1 MDSQRQKGAAP
12 DQALVYECLE
22 RVLSSYSFE
31 KSPRQQEL
39 LRYLVKETL
48 SGNAHRL
55 KGYTLGVE
63 LFGRSVD
70 FDPTTDAIVRV
81 EVGRLRIKLRE
92 YYGSN
97 GNGDAMV
104 FALPKGGYVID
115 IHASENRRSAERPII
130 VAPKS
135 VDTLFEQE
143 ISLAVL
149 PFTNLTSNP
158 EQDYFVDGIVDNLIF
173 ELSQLSGLLVI
184 SRQSSFRYRNSN
196 LSSQEIGNLLGVQY
210 LLEGNVQLSDKR
222 VRVTVRLIE
231 AQTSACVWA
240 DRYDGNL
247 QEIFALQDEITLSI
261 VKQLQIKLS
270 PAEAQLFGHE
280 GTECIEAHDA
290 LLRGIACHWKYA
302 PKFVAEARV
311 HFTKAVELDPN
322 YASAHAWLARTL
334 LFLWVM
340 RWEPDEALYRDA
352 LLHAKQAATINSRL
366 PYVQSILGWT
376 NLWHR
381 NRDECIAAC
390 RQAVAIDPN
399 NFEAYIFLSMS
410 LSCAGFGEEALYY
423 IEKAQRMNPHSSPF
437 YEYTLGLAHYVLKN
451 YDKAIAAFKRGR
463 EIGANF
469 PPNFVY
475 LCVTYQVMGLK
486 AETLAA
492 RQDYLALLGGDTSKI
507 LLSPWLEQSLH
518 DTFRQLLIESGIG
531 YSGTSYRPFDAPAR
545 AHETR
550 E

>member
-1 MDSQRQKGAAP
+1 MDDRNQKGAVP
-12 DQALVYECLE
+12 DQALVHECLE
-22 RVLSSYSFE
+22 RLLSSPPFE
-31 KSPRQQEL
+31 KSPRQQDL

-48 SGNAHRL
+48 AGNAERL

-63 LFGRSVD
+63 LFGRGVD

-81 EVGRLRIKLRE
+81 EVGRLRTKLRE

-97 GNGDAMV
+97 GNVDAVV

-115 IHASENRRSAERPII
+115 IHASGNRRSSERPVITT
-130 VAPKS
+130 PKS
-135 VDTLFEQE
+135 ADKLFEQE

-149 PFTNLTSNP
+149 PFANLSANP
-158 EQDYFVDGIVDNLIF
+158 EQEYFVDGIVDNLIF

-184 SRQSSFRYRNSN
+184 SRQSSFRYRNSDK
-196 LSSQEIGNLLGVQY
+196 SSQEIGGLLGVRY
-210 LLEGNVQLSDKR
+210 LLEGNIQLSEKR

-231 AQTSACVWA
+231 AQTSASVWA

-280 GTECIEAHDA
+280 GTESIEAHDE

-302 PKFVAEARV
+302 PKFVAEARA

-340 RWEPDEALYRDA
+340 RWEPDEALYQDA
-352 LLHAKQAATINSRL
+352 LVHAKKAAAINSRL

-376 NLWHR
+376 HLWHR

-437 YEYTLGLAHYVLKN
+437 YEYTLGLAHYVLKD
-451 YDKAIAAFKRGR
+451 YEKAIATFKRGC
-463 EIGANF
+463 EIGATF

-475 LCVTYQVMGLK
+475 LCVTYQQMGLK
-486 AETLAA
+486 AETLATRHA
-492 RQDYLALLGGDTSKI
+492 YFAILGGDTSKI
-507 LLSPWLEQSLH
+507 LLSPWLEKNLH
-518 DTFRQLLIESGIG
+518 DQFVRLMVEAGIG
-531 YSGTSYRPFDAPAR
+531 YSGTSYRPFDAPAG
-545 AHETR
+545 AQ
-550 E
+550 

>member
-1 MDSQRQKGAAP
+1 MNQKQPLNHYP

-22 RVLSSYSFE
+22 RVLSSPSFE
-31 KSPRQQEL
+31 KSPRQQDL
-39 LRYLVKETL
+39 LRYLVKESL
-48 SGNAHRL
+48 AGNAERL

-63 LFGRSVD
+63 LFGRGVD

-81 EVGRLRIKLRE
+81 EVGRLRTKLRE

-97 GNGDAMV
+97 SLADAV
-104 FALPKGGYVID
+104 TFNLPKGGYAIE
-115 IHASENRRSAERPII
+115 IYAQKNRPPAEIPSTPA
-130 VAPKS
+130 APKFVAS
-135 VDTLFEQE
+135 LFEEE

-149 PFTNLTSNP
+149 PFANLSSNP
-158 EQDYFVDGIVDNLIF
+158 EQEYFVDGIVDNLIF

-196 LSSQEIGNLLGVQY
+196 LSSQEIGNLLGVSY
-210 LLEGNVQLSDKR
+210 LLEGNIQLSDKR

-240 DRYDGNL
+240 DRYEGFL

-280 GTECIEAHDA
+280 GTESIEAHDA

-352 LLHAKQAATINSRL
+352 LVHAKKAAAINSHL

-376 NLWHR
+376 HLWHR

-437 YEYTLGLAHYVLKN
+437 YEYTIGLAHYVLKD
-451 YDKAIAAFKRGR
+451 YDKAIAAFKRGC
-463 EIGANF
+463 EIGAMF

-475 LCVTYQVMGLK
+475 LCVTYQLMGLK

-492 RQDYLALLGGDTSKI
+492 RQAYLAILGGDTSKI
-507 LLSPWLEQSLH
+507 LLSPWLEKNLH
-518 DTFRQLLIESGIG
+518 DTFRHLLIESGIG
-531 YSGTSYRPFDAPAR
+531 YSGTSYRPFDAPA
-545 AHETR
+545 TS
-550 E
+550 

>member
-1 MDSQRQKGAAP
+1 MDSQRQKGEVP

-22 RVLSSYSFE
+22 RVLSSPVFE
-31 KSPRQQEL
+31 KSLRQQDL
-39 LRYLVKETL
+39 LRYLVKENL
-48 SGNAHRL
+48 AGNGQRL

-63 LFGRSVD
+63 LFGRGVD

-81 EVGRLRIKLRE
+81 EVGRLRTKLRE

-97 GNGDAMV
+97 SHGDAV
-104 FALPKGGYVID
+104 TFALPKGGYVID
-115 IHASENRRSAERPII
+115 IHTSENHQTTASAT
-130 VAPKS
+130 PKP
-135 VDTLFEQE
+135 VTNLFEQE

-149 PFTNLTSNP
+149 PFANLPSNP
-158 EQDYFVDGIVDNLIF
+158 EQEYFVDGIVDNLIF

-196 LSSQEIGNLLGVQY
+196 MSSQEIGNLLGVKY
-210 LLEGNVQLSDKR
+210 LLEGNVQLSEKR

-231 AQTSACVWA
+231 ALTSTCVWA
-240 DRYDGNL
+240 DRYEGFL

-280 GTECIEAHDA
+280 GTISIEAHDA

-302 PKFVAEARV
+302 PKFVAEARK

-352 LLHAKQAATINSRL
+352 LVHAKKAAAINSHL

-376 NLWHR
+376 HLWHR

-437 YEYTLGLAHYVLKN
+437 YEYTIGLAHYVLKD
-451 YDKAIAAFKRGR
+451 YDKAVAAFKRGCA
-463 EIGANF
+463 IGATF

-475 LCVTYQVMGLK
+475 LCVTYQLMGLK
-486 AETLAA
+486 AEALAA
-492 RQDYLALLGGDTSKI
+492 RRAYLAILGGDTSKI
-507 LLSPWLEQSLH
+507 LLSPWLEKNLH
-518 DTFRQLLIESGIG
+518 DTFRRLLIESGIG
-531 YSGTSYRPFDAPAR
+531 YSGTSYRPYDAPAGIQ
-545 AHETR
+545 EIQ

>member
-1 MDSQRQKGAAP
+1 MDSQRQTEAGP
-12 DQALVYECLE
+12 SHALVMQCLDH
-22 RVLSSYSFE
+22 VLSSPTFE
-31 KSPRQQEL
+31 KSPRQQDL
-39 LRYLVKETL
+39 LRYLVRETL
-48 SGNAHRL
+48 AGNADRL

-63 LFGRSVD
+63 LFGRGVD

-81 EVGRLRIKLRE
+81 EVGRLRTKLRE
-92 YYGSN
+92 YYAEHNSEN
-97 GNGDAMV
+97 FISFV
-104 FALPKGGYVID
+104 LPKGSYAID
-115 IHASENRRSAERPII
+115 IH
-130 VAPKS
+130 VARNETPSKPKVIAMPKS
-135 VDTLFEQE
+135 VDSLFTQE

-158 EQDYFVDGIVDNLIF
+158 DQQYFVDGIVDNLIF

-196 LSSQEIGNLLGVQY
+196 LSSQEIGDILVVKY

-231 AQTSACVWA
+231 AQTSACIWA
-240 DRYDGNL
+240 DRYEGFL

-270 PAEAQLFGHE
+270 PSEAQLFGHE
-280 GTECIEAHDA
+280 GTESIEAHDA

-302 PKFVAEARV
+302 PKFVAEARI
-311 HFTKAVELDPN
+311 HFSRAVELDQQ

-340 RWEPDEALYRDA
+340 RWDSDLSLHIQALE
-352 LLHAKQAATINSRL
+352 HAKKAVAINSNL
-366 PYVQSILGWT
+366 PYVQSILGWAH
-376 NLWHR
+376 LWHR
-381 NRDECIAAC
+381 HRDESIAAC

-437 YEYTLGLAHYVLKN
+437 YEYTLGLAHYVLKD
-451 YDKAIAAFKRGR
+451 YDKAIDAFKRGC
-463 EIGANF
+463 EMSATF
-469 PPNFVY
+469 PPNFIY
-475 LCVTYQVMGLK
+475 LCSVY
-486 AETLAA
+486 AELGMQKEMIEA
-492 RQDYLALLGGDTSKI
+492 REAYFSILGGDKSKI
-507 LLSPWLEQSLH
+507 IEPPWTDETLREEYEQ
-518 DTFRQLLIESGIG
+518 TLIIANI
-531 YSGTSYRPFDAPAR
+531 RPS
-545 AHETR
+545 
-550 E
+550 